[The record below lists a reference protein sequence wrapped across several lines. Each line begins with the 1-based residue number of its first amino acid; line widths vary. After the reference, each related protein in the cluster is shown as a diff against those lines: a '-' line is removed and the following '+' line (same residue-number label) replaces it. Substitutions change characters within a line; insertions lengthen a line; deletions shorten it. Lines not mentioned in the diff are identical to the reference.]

1 MFPAG
6 SREESSSGSQ
16 SRALSATSPTLLLAD
31 EPTGNLDSTTGTEI
45 LDLLLSL
52 SGGGGRTVIVV
63 THDADVAGRAK
74 RILRMHDGRLATPDE
89 VAASVGA
96 ASFGSS

>member
-1 MFPAG
+1 MFPAS

-52 SGGGGRTVIVV
+52 SGGGGGTVIVV
-63 THDADVAGRAK
+63 THDADVAGRAE
-74 RILRMHDGRLATPDE
+74 RILRMHDGRLAAPDE
-89 VAASVGA
+89 VVASVSA
-96 ASFGSS
+96 ESFGSS